1 MKHKIKLFILATGLA
16 FSCNDLE
23 VNPQQ
28 ELSTE
33 LAFSDKQAAIGS
45 MMGVYSLAQQFDV
58 YGVLPQSLS
67 EFQSDNVDF
76 VGSFPT
82 LIEIETYNTL
92 ADNSSIQVLW
102 REHYQ
107 TIAAANAVITYAPD
121 IADPTMTEEEKQQL
135 VGEAKFM
142 RALLNFQ
149 LVNLFAQPIQVAG
162 ESALGIPLVTE
173 PFTGEVTTPAR
184 ATVGE
189 VHALIR
195 QDLQDALASLPAEHA
210 SAELTRGRAT
220 QGAAS
225 ALLSRFHLYRGEWQ
239 LAADY
244 AADVLGSPL
253 YSLASDYG
261 FWGSV
266 GPEFVFVILNS
277 SIDNGRT
284 GAGGWAEYYNPAE
297 LGARGDAPF
306 SADLVAAYQEEEGDR
321 RFTELTQVGES
332 GMVYTTKFPDV
343 INNSDHAPVIRT
355 TEVALNRA
363 EALAQLNGVNQES
376 LDILN
381 TLRSRAG
388 LEEWDMAD
396 FASKEAFI
404 EAILDERRK
413 ELAFEGHRRMDL
425 LRNMEA
431 LRPASDPNFAQ
442 SQPGQPK
449 TILPIPQRERDINP
463 ALEQNTGY

>member
-1 MKHKIKLFILATGLA
+1 
-16 FSCNDLE
+16 
-23 VNPQQ
+23 
-28 ELSTE
+28 
-33 LAFSDKQAAIGS
+33 
-45 MMGVYSLAQQFDV
+45 
-58 YGVLPQSLS
+58 
-67 EFQSDNVDF
+67 
-76 VGSFPT
+76 
-82 LIEIETYNTL
+82 
-92 ADNSSIQVLW
+92 
-102 REHYQ
+102 
-107 TIAAANAVITYAPD
+107 
-121 IADPTMTEEEKQQL
+121 
-135 VGEAKFM
+135 
-142 RALLNFQ
+142 
-149 LVNLFAQPIQVAG
+149 
-162 ESALGIPLVTE
+162 
-173 PFTGEVTTPAR
+173 
-184 ATVGE
+184 
-189 VHALIR
+189 
-195 QDLQDALASLPAEHA
+195 
-210 SAELTRGRAT
+210 
-220 QGAAS
+220 
-225 ALLSRFHLYRGEWQ
+225 LYRGEWQ

-244 AADVLGSPL
+244 AAEVLGSPL

-284 GAGGWAEYYNPAE
+284 GAGGWAEYYNPAG

-321 RFTELTQVGES
+321 RFTELTQVVKDEDGN
-332 GMVYTTKFPDV
+332 VVYTYTTKFPDV

-376 LDILN
+376 LDIIN
-381 TLRSRAG
+381 TLRTRAG
-388 LEEWDMAD
+388 LEEMGMAD